1 MSTQLSS
8 EEKLVVFRIGNTLLG
23 VSVDQVIEVFQ
34 PEVITPIPQAP
45 VNLAGV
51 INFRGQIIPIID
63 LAGKLQMQGNPDE
76 ENLYVIISDKLG
88 GTAGI
93 LVDYVESVL
102 GVEKQNIKA
111 TGEVLGK
118 RIEDIPYLTGIAM
131 TDLGLILILD
141 LSKLSSTS
149 EFEFFKE
156 LRAGSIELSQ
166 VAPATTPPTATSTD
180 SDMEFGLDFDALKK
194 SELVQIASEL
204 GISNPS
210 SKTKGQLID
219 LIKEKMGM

>member
-156 LRAGSIELSQ
+156 LRAGSIELPKAS
-166 VAPATTPPTATSTD
+166 PAMTPSTAS
-180 SDMEFGLDFDALKK
+180 SAEADMEFGLDFNSLKK
-194 SELVQIASEL
+194 AELVQIASEL

-210 SKTKGQLID
+210 SKSKNQLIE